1 MVPRRKHVSY
11 QLLWN
16 KLEHCDLITIEKWIF
31 DVFCTEFS
39 YAMFMFAL
47 FPSHIADH
55 KTLQLTVNYV
65 DLICPHVPSSY
76 LHYLTILW
84 GQHWTKMSIS
94 CGILSSLHQMICG
107 QLKHPK
113 LFQPQNNLRVH
124 ILFSNYTNIE
134 LPLTKISNNEFFQPI
149 IDKVFKCVIGRFSR
163 FSVLVSSERRKN
175 IAARI
180 F

>member
-1 MVPRRKHVSY
+1 
-11 QLLWN
+11 
-16 KLEHCDLITIEKWIF
+16 
-31 DVFCTEFS
+31 
-39 YAMFMFAL
+39 MFAL

-113 LFQPQNNLRVH
+113 LFQPQNNLRER

-163 FSVLVSSERRKN
+163 FSVFVSSERWNN